1 MSPNAQGQATLP
13 KERSMNI
20 NEEFRKRGYA
30 PGEYFNKCGT
40 CGEMFVGDKKAW
52 CCFSCAAKEVGNV
65 AKPNACHQLSD
76 RSCGCCM
83 SCLHWRY
90 TGGGSGE
97 CMNLSIYRDESF
109 YCSDYSQQC

>member
-1 MSPNAQGQATLP
+1 MDDTLYRCTVCGRVGTVGRCCGEETREPLNDLARQEQEKIKSQNLP
-13 KERSMNI
+13 K
-20 NEEFRKRGYA
+20 A
-30 PGEYFNKCGT
+30 
-40 CGEMFVGDKKAW
+40 
-52 CCFSCAAKEVGNV
+52 
-65 AKPNACHQLSD
+65 NACHQLSD

-109 YCSDYSQQC
+109 YCSDYSRQC